1 MSFQLFNMQFLI
13 LSFYKHKMCVA
24 EVVSITSMW
33 CRNENGAGINLQQT
47 NLLSLIGRKYKF
59 SDQLQILTCI
69 CKSEISDR
77 LKMKIL

>member
-1 MSFQLFNMQFLI
+1 MICLCIAQ
-13 LSFYKHKMCVA
+13 
-24 EVVSITSMW
+24 VVRITSMW
-33 CRNENGAGINLQQT
+33 CANENGAGINLQQT

-69 CKSEISDR
+69 CKLKISDR